1 MQSVSPKFPFQHS
14 KSDKGALGAPLSR
27 WFRPEVSVTMQ
38 CEIESG
44 GLRLAGYLARPESGA
59 PLPGL
64 VLCHGFPNGPGGAAT
79 SGQTYP
85 QLAERLS
92 ADTGWAVLTF
102 NFRGTGA
109 SEGNFSLAGW
119 LDDLRA
125 AVDHLAG
132 SPGISGVWVAGAGT
146 GGSLALCEAG
156 EDERVRGVATL
167 SARADFD
174 DWASAPARFLDHAR
188 SIGLIDDA
196 AFPAD
201 FGAWA
206 RELHEIRPTSLIAK
220 IPPRPVLLAHG
231 ADDDDVPL
239 DDARVLA
246 DAAGDAVELRVL
258 SEAGHRLRHDPRA
271 VALLLG
277 WMERQAGS

>member
-1 MQSVSPKFPFQHS
+1 
-14 KSDKGALGAPLSR
+14 
-27 WFRPEVSVTMQ
+27 MQ
-38 CEIESG
+38 CVIESG
-44 GLRLAGYLARPESGA
+44 GLRLSGYLVRPELAA
-59 PLPGL
+59 PVPGL
-64 VLCHGFPNGPGGAAT
+64 VLCHGFPAGPGGAAT

-85 QLAERLS
+85 QLADRLS
-92 ADTGWAVLTF
+92 TETGWAVLTF

-109 SEGNFSLAGW
+109 SEGHFSLAGW

-125 AVDHLAG
+125 AIDHLLSTEG
-132 SPGISGVWVAGAGT
+132 VSGVWLVGAGT

-167 SARADFD
+167 SARADFG
-174 DWASAPARFLDHAR
+174 DWASDPASFLGHAR
-188 SIGLIDDA
+188 SIGLIDDR

-201 FGAWA
+201 FDAWA
-206 RELHEIRPTSLIAK
+206 RELREIRPTALIAK
-220 IPPRPVLLAHG
+220 IPPRPILLVHG

-271 VALLLG
+271 VALILG
-277 WMERQAGS
+277 WMERQADS